1 MADDRSFLPPHGNYR
16 DLIAYQKAIVIY
28 DLTVGFCHR
37 FMKSGDRTIDQMVQ
51 AARSG
56 KQNILEGSKAS
67 VTSSETELK
76 LTNVARSSLEE
87 LLADYQDFLRTNRC
101 PLWDKTSREAIYVRK
116 LGRNPNL
123 AYSEIREICET
134 RPPEIVANFAICVI
148 HQSNYLLD
156 RLLRRLQRDFLE
168 NGGIREQMAN
178 ARQKYRTTHRDGL

>member
-1 MADDRSFLPPHGNYR
+1 MADDRSFLPAHGNYR

-37 FMKSGDRTIDQMVQ
+37 FLKTGDRTIDQMVQ

-87 LLADYQDFLRTNRC
+87 LLADYQDFLRANRC
-101 PLWDKTSREAIYVRK
+101 VLWDKTSREAIYVRK
-116 LGRNPNL
+116 LGKNPNL
-123 AYSEIREICET
+123 AYSDIREICET
-134 RPPEIVANFAICVI
+134 RPPEIVANFAICLI
-148 HQSNYLLD
+148 HQTNYLLD
-156 RLLRRLQRDFLE
+156 RLLRRLQRDFLQ
-168 NGGIREQMAN
+168 NGGIREQMGK
-178 ARQKYRTTHRDGL
+178 ARQKYKTTHGDGL